1 MKVILLQDVK
11 SVGKKGDMV
20 ELSEGYARN
29 FILPKKLGVEATNA
43 NLNNLK
49 LQKANEEKIAK
60 EHLSVRDTEKLVK
73 NINQPVKKAPKK
85 ELKNDF
91 VYKDM
96 EEQLKQKIGTKVK
109 INRKSENKGK
119 IEIEYYSQDD
129 LEKIV
134 AYFK

>member
-1 MKVILLQDVK
+1 MNERVLDFLIQETISSGHARALLALEDPEKQV
-11 SVGKKGDMV
+11 SV
-20 ELSEGYARN
+20 A
-29 FILPKKLGVEATNA
+29 
-43 NLNNLK
+43 
-49 LQKANEEKIAK
+49 EKIAK

>member
-1 MKVILLQDVK
+1 M
-11 SVGKKGDMV
+11 
-20 ELSEGYARN
+20 
-29 FILPKKLGVEATNA
+29 
-43 NLNNLK
+43 
-49 LQKANEEKIAK
+49 
-60 EHLSVRDTEKLVK
+60 
-73 NINQPVKKAPKK
+73 
-85 ELKNDF
+85 KNDF

-119 IEIEYYSQDD
+119 IEIEYYSQEE